1 MKDIKGF
8 LKKNKHTV
16 VVLFCCLL
24 LTILVFFIKFAF
36 FPNDGKAVYGD
47 RLNGISDVKINNA
60 KFEQIQSALEEKE
73 EVKTASVSVSGRI
86 LDVMIVANDD
96 VSVDTA
102 KTFTDKVVEALEED
116 QKKYYDIQVF
126 ISKTNGD
133 EKFPIIG
140 YRHKKN
146 DYFSWTKDR

>member
-8 LKKNKHTV
+8 LKKNRNTV
-16 VVLFCCLL
+16 VVIICCFI
-24 LTILVFFIKFAF
+24 LTVLVFTIKFAF

-47 RLNGISDVKINNA
+47 RLDGINEVKL
-60 KFEQIQSALEEKE
+60 KDSTLEQIKASLEEKE
-73 EVKTASVSVSGRI
+73 EVKSTTVRLSGRV
-86 LDVMIVANDD
+86 LNVMMTVSDD
-96 VSVDTA
+96 VSLDTA
-102 KTFTDKVVEALEED
+102 KGLADKVSEALD
-116 QKKYYDIQVF
+116 DKQKHFYDVQVF